1 MNLSLLLGVPAAV
14 RRRLQVS
21 LLTVGLVAVPAALA
35 DSFLA
40 ISLQGAVGAVE
51 RVGDPFRRWL
61 TISALMVP
69 LYVLGVLAAVALAR
83 WWFAGTRWRR
93 LLYCS
98 AVATMIGATS
108 MIGVAEVAG
117 SAAYDYHLQSS
128 RIERTAAQMEALTGA
143 EPGEVSAAG
152 PGTVQLT
159 VCTTCESRRRTLEVH
174 VRGGLLASGLIV
186 ATNAVLVV
194 WVVALRGGQL
204 WIDPRRKAP
213 PSPGPAVDPAFAVT

>member
-1 MNLSLLLGVPAAV
+1 MNLSLLPGVPAAV

-21 LLTVGLVAVPAALA
+21 LLTVGLVAVPAAFA
-35 DSFLA
+35 AGFVV

-51 RVGDPFRRWL
+51 RVGDPFQRWL
-61 TISALMVP
+61 TISALTLPAYVVG
-69 LYVLGVLAAVALAR
+69 VLGAVALAR

-93 LLYCS
+93 LLYGS
-98 AVATMIGATS
+98 AVVTMIGATS

-128 RIERTAAQMEALTGA
+128 RIERTAAQMEALTGVEA
-143 EPGEVSAAG
+143 GEVSAAG

-159 VCTTCESRRRTLEVH
+159 VCTTCESRRRTLVVH
-174 VRGGLLASGLIV
+174 VKGGLLASGVIV
-186 ATNAVLVV
+186 ATNTVLVV

-213 PSPGPAVDPAFAVT
+213 TSPGPVVDPSLAAT